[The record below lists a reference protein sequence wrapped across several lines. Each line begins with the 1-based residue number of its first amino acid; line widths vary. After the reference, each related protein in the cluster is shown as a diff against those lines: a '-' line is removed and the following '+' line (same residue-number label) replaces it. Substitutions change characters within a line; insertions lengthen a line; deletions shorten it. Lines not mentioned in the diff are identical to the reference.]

1 MSPGPSAEPPRAAPA
16 KSSWVRDLPLL
27 LVALPVVGVLLGGV
41 YYLPVWW
48 LTRGREPWTTGL
60 LMLALATTALGLGA
74 ATGASRGASLA
85 VMVVALALFAA
96 ARKTKP
102 SLNLEDFGLVH
113 AVALLGAW
121 LAYMAARV
129 ARGNPPS

>member
-1 MSPGPSAEPPRAAPA
+1 VSPGDEPARSAPA
-16 KSSWVRDLPLL
+16 KGSWVRDLPLL

-41 YYLPVWW
+41 YYFPVWW

-60 LMLALATTALGLGA
+60 LALATTALGLGA
-74 ATGASRGASLA
+74 ASGAARGAALA
-85 VMVVALALFAA
+85 VMVVALALFAVT
-96 ARKTKP
+96 RKAKP
-102 SLNLEDFGLVH
+102 SLKLEDFGLVH